1 MSNPIMQMMGGM
13 LPGGKNNPLQM
24 IMQLRQSGGNPQAMI
39 NQMLQQNP
47 QLGPIWNQVQDMAR
61 GKSEAELQQMAM
73 QQAQKQGIDPQSI
86 NNIFSTR

>member
-1 MSNPIMQMMGGM
+1 MSNPIMQMMGGRM
-13 LPGGKNNPLQM
+13 PVSGNNPLQM
-24 IMQLRQSGGNPQAMI
+24 VMQLRQSGGNPQAMV

-47 QLGPIWNQVQDMAR
+47 QLGTIWNQVQDMAR

-86 NNIFSTR
+86 NNIFSAR